1 MPDHPLNDAIR
12 LTDGAFYAADP
23 HVHLAWMRE
32 QAPVYWDE
40 AGAVWGITR
49 HADVLAI
56 ARDPETWRNSG
67 GIRPD
72 NPAMPYMI
80 DMDDPDHRKRRV
92 LVNKGFTPRRVQERE
107 ARIRDVSIGLLE
119 RARER
124 GRFDFVR
131 DVAAWL
137 PLIVIGDMLGV
148 EAADH
153 ARLLAWSEA
162 MILGTGAT
170 TMERIDAA
178 ARAFDEYVAY
188 QRRVLADRRAH
199 PRDDLVSLLV
209 HAEVD
214 GERLSED
221 ELLMETLLILIGG
234 DETTRHV
241 LSGGM
246 YQLLLHPEA
255 RAALARDP
263 AAIPTAVEE
272 MLRWVSPIQNMAR
285 TAARDVTLRGQRIRA
300 GEKVILLYPS
310 ANRDAAVF
318 TDPFRFD
325 AARTP
330 NEHLAFGT
338 GAHFCLGANLAR
350 LELRVFFEEALR
362 RLPGLE
368 LVFND
373 PPPLRAS
380 NFISG
385 LESLPVACR

>member
-1 MPDHPLNDAIR
+1 MSAHPVNDGIH

-23 HVHLAWMRE
+23 HAHFTWMRE
-32 QAPVYWDE
+32 HAPVYWDE

-49 HADVLAI
+49 YDDVLAI
-56 ARDPETWRNSG
+56 SRDPETWRNSG

-80 DMDDPDHRKRRV
+80 DMDDPAHRKRRA

-107 ARIRDVSIGLLE
+107 ARIRAVSVELLE
-119 RARER
+119 RAKAR
-124 GRFDFVR
+124 GRFDFVH

-148 EAADH
+148 DPADH
-153 ARLLAWSEA
+153 TRLLAWSEA

-170 TMERIDAA
+170 TIERIDGA

-199 PRDDLVSLLV
+199 PRDDLVSVLV

-214 GERLSED
+214 GERLDDD

-241 LSGGM
+241 LSGGIH
-246 YQLLLHPEA
+246 QLLLHPGA
-255 RAALARDP
+255 RAALTRDP
-263 AAIPTAVEE
+263 TAIPTAVEE

-285 TAARDVTLRGQRIRA
+285 TAARDVDLRGQRIRA
-300 GEKVILLYPS
+300 GQKVILLYPS

-318 TDPFRFD
+318 PDPFRFD
-325 AARTP
+325 VARTP
-330 NEHLAFGT
+330 NDHLAFGS

-350 LELRVFFEEALR
+350 LELRVLLEEALR

-368 LVFND
+368 LASSD

-385 LESLPVACR
+385 LESLPVECR